1 MSEETATPA
10 ASAGTTG
17 TRRATSSTSRRRGP
31 VKSAEH
37 GGPALPPERDD
48 PYQAFRRIWPD

>member
-10 ASAGTTG
+10 PTAG
-17 TRRATSSTSRRRGP
+17 TRRTAAGSTRRRSP
-31 VKSAEH
+31 VKPADS
-37 GGPALPPERDD
+37 GSPALPPERDD